1 MQQENKNE
9 SRKNLKFLVIVVV
22 LAVLCIGA
30 VSYGVVVT
38 EELIAERT
46 RNKSGNQISQNNTQ
60 NETLT
65 VVDDM
70 GRVVK
75 VPQPVRRVVS
85 TAPSNTEILFAV
97 GAGSLVVG
105 VDNYSDYPEEAKNI
119 TKVAD
124 FVSINVELV
133 YSLKPDVVFAYYG
146 QRVGIERLAELGIA
160 VVTIRPQTIDDVLN
174 EIMLIGT
181 ICGKRERAETL
192 VNQLSQ
198 RIEKVVNAT
207 KELND
212 SARPRVYFECWNSPY
227 ISAGPGSFIN
237 DMIRMA
243 GGKNIAANASKD
255 YPQLTEEFI
264 ISANPEI
271 IITSSMNMD
280 TPEKIM
286 QRENWQSIEA
296 VKRGK
301 VYAVDDNLIS
311 RPGPRIVEGL
321 ETLAK
326 LIHPEIFGG
335 NFA

>member
-1 MQQENKNE
+1 MWQGLRKGKNW
-9 SRKNLKFLVIVVV
+9 KYLAVVIV
-22 LAVLCIGA
+22 LAILCIASLAYA
-30 VSYGVVVT
+30 VAVT
-38 EELIAERT
+38 EVLMSERM
-46 RNKSGNQISQNNTQ
+46 RNTSGTSGGENNTQ

-75 VPQPVRRVVS
+75 IPQPVSRVVS

-97 GAGSLVVG
+97 GAGPLVVG
-105 VDNYSDYPEEAKNI
+105 VDNYSDYPDEVKNL
-119 TKVAD
+119 TKVGD
-124 FVSINVELV
+124 FVSMNVELI

-146 QRVGIERLAELGIA
+146 QRMGIERLAELGIP
-160 VVTIRPQTIDDVLN
+160 VVTIRPQTIEDVMN
-174 EIMLIGT
+174 EILLIGT
-181 ICGKRERAETL
+181 ICGKRENAESL
-192 VNQLSQ
+192 VNNLTQ

-207 KELND
+207 KDLPD
-212 SARPRVYFECWNSPY
+212 TARPRVYYECWNSPY
-227 ISAGPGSFIN
+227 MSAGPGSFIN
-237 DMIRMA
+237 DLIRMA
-243 GGKNIAANASKD
+243 GGTNIAANASKD
-255 YPQLTEEFI
+255 YPILAEEFI
-264 ISANPEI
+264 IQANPQV

-296 VKRGK
+296 VKQGK
-301 VYAVDDNLIS
+301 VYAIDDNLIS

-321 ETLAK
+321 ELLAK